1 MTMFMT
7 VLESVFWTWH
17 QSTTCW
23 SKNSVYKLQYLE

>member
-17 QSTTCW
+17 QSTTC
-23 SKNSVYKLQYLE
+23 